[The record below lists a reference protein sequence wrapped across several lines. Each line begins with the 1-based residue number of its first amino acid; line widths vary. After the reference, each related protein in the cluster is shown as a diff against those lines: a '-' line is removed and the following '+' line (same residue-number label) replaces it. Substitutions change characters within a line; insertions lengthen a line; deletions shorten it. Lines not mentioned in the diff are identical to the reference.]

1 MNRIAWLLLLWWI
14 VACSSPAPER
24 VLERRLIAPCCW
36 RQTLEDHESPVATS
50 LRAEIRARLAAGE
63 PAAAIELDLVGRY
76 GERVRALPE
85 GRDPKWVIA
94 TGTAV
99 ASFAGMGVLIGLVRR
114 RRGRTELAAAP
125 AAPGA
130 SARAIDGA
138 IDDEIDEP
146 YADRLDDELA
156 RID

>member
-36 RQTLEDHESPVATS
+36 RQTLEDHESPVATA
-50 LRAEIRARLAAGE
+50 LRAEIRARIAAGE
-63 PAAAIELDLVGRY
+63 PAAAIESDLVGRY

-94 TGTAV
+94 TGTAA
-99 ASFAGMGVLIGLVRR
+99 ASLVGMGVLIGLVRR

-125 AAPGA
+125 RAPGA
-130 SARAIDGA
+130 IDEASDGA
-138 IDDEIDEP
+138 IDEP

-156 RID
+156 RIP